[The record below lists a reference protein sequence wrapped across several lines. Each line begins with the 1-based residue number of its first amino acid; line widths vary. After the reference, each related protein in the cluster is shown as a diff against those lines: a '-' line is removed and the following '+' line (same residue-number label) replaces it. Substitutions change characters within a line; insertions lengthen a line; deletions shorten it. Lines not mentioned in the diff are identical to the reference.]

1 MSKIDRKNSK
11 DVQIRLEKERKTRN
25 KENFMT
31 ENLTVLLKNSQNNS
45 SSKKD
50 EIAKYEICTTNSKK
64 EDVIN

>member
-1 MSKIDRKNSK
+1 MQKIDRKNSN

-31 ENLTVLLKNSQNNS
+31 ENLTVLLKNSPNNS
-45 SSKKD
+45 TSKKD
-50 EIAKYEICTTNSKK
+50 EISKHEICTTNSKK

>member
-1 MSKIDRKNSK
+1 MSKIDRKNSN
-11 DVQIRLEKERKTRN
+11 DAQIRLEKERKTRN

-31 ENLTVLLKNSQNNS
+31 ENLTVLLKNSPNNS
-45 SSKKD
+45 TSKKY